1 MAKLTVLV
9 CPMDWGLGHASRCV
23 PVIRAFLDAGCRVVV
38 AADGGGRKLIEGELG
53 VSKELPHGHLPRP
66 EVTGFPGFRVSWH
79 GRFPLLRFIVRL
91 PFFLWHTRREG
102 EELARLV
109 SQYGAQVV
117 VSDNR
122 YGLAHP
128 SVYSVIIT
136 HQLRPSL
143 PSLLKMFEGSVA
155 WMVRRMVGRF
165 DECWIPDCPGGPVA
179 GKLVRGWERLPA
191 AFFVGLLSRF
201 GVPDRYR
208 STASERYR
216 LLFVLSGPE
225 PARTIFEGKVRGMMR
240 SSGIRALL
248 VQGLPD
254 AANKRCFLTTD
265 KAGSRA
271 ERQSCPEAAAQGAVA
286 GLKNVQQD
294 LAKEDLCFVETE
306 AEGDLHV
313 VQFLDSRGLLEA
325 MEMSGLV
332 VCRSGY
338 STVCDLLVAG
348 REAVLVPTPGQTEQE
363 YLGRWLSAKGYFR
376 VISQEELA
384 PERLQQILAVE
395 GSGKSEIIEAGGYA
409 ADDGTLLRNRVAEV
423 LRRVAPSEIE
433 HQEKRDG

>member
-1 MAKLTVLV
+1 ML
-9 CPMDWGLGHASRCV
+9 
-23 PVIRAFLDAGCRVVV
+23 
-38 AADGGGRKLIEGELG
+38 
-53 VSKELPHGHLPRP
+53 RP

-79 GRFPLLRFIVRL
+79 GRFPLLRFMVRL
-91 PFFLWHTRREG
+91 PSFLLHIGRERN
-102 EELARLV
+102 ELSRLV
-109 SQYGAQVV
+109 SLYGARIV

-122 YGLAHP
+122 YGVVHP

-143 PSLLKMFEGSVA
+143 PSLMKVFEGSVA

-179 GKLVRGWERLPA
+179 GKLVRGWERLQA

-201 GVPDRYR
+201 RVADGYR
-208 STASERYR
+208 SPASGKYR
-216 LLFVLSGPE
+216 ILFVLSGPE
-225 PARTIFEGKVRGMMR
+225 PGRTLFERKVRDMMR

-254 AANKRCFLTTD
+254 AADKRRFPATD
-265 KAGSRA
+265 TAGSTY
-271 ERQSCPEAAAQGAVA
+271 ERQRCLETAAQGAAA
-286 GLKNVQQD
+286 GLKGVQQD
-294 LAKEDLCFVETE
+294 LAKGDMCFGETE
-306 AEGDLHV
+306 ADGDLHV
-313 VQFLDSRGLLEA
+313 VPFLDSGGLLEA

-348 REAVLVPTPGQTEQE
+348 REAVMVPTPGQTEQE

-376 VISQEELA
+376 VISQDELA
-384 PERLQQILAVE
+384 QERLPEILKKA
-395 GSGKSEIIEAGGYA
+395 EAGKVSMTGK
-409 ADDGTLLRNRVAEV
+409 AE
-423 LRRVAPSEIE
+423 
-433 HQEKRDG
+433 